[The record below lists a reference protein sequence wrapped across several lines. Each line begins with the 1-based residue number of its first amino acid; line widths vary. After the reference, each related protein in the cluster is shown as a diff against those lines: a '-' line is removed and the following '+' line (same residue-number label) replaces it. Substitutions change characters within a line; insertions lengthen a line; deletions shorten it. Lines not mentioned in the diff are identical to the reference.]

1 MVWSMVDGGGYLATT
16 PPANDVAHARRGGQ
30 PSCLEV
36 NIRGRGERGETRMS
50 VAGGSR
56 HSAPRTAA
64 LRARRFS
71 VRINID
77 LSIEKMMIEN
87 RIRNVIEPASTRPSR
102 VLERVPPRRV
112 SSGARARAP
121 RPARRP
127 ACTKSAGLRRTLRST
142 RKWTECSHMP
152 CAGGLAP
159 PCTRCL
165 RRGVARSWLP
175 YLEDGHWLGDV
186 AVGRTSPI
194 PRPNMGARPSS

>member
-1 MVWSMVDGGGYLATT
+1 MVDGGGYLATT

-87 RIRNVIEPASTRPSR
+87 RIRNVIEPASTPVRRASRRRGASARP
-102 VLERVPPRRV
+102 LGHRRHAPAAALR
-112 SSGARARAP
+112 SARAG
-121 RPARRP
+121 RR
-127 ACTKSAGLRRTLRST
+127 TKSAGLRRTLRST

>member
-102 VLERVPPRRV
+102 VPPRRA
-112 SSGARARAP
+112 SRQARARARRAP
-121 RPARRP
+121 RAGRR
-127 ACTKSAGLRRTLRST
+127 TKSAGLRRTLRST